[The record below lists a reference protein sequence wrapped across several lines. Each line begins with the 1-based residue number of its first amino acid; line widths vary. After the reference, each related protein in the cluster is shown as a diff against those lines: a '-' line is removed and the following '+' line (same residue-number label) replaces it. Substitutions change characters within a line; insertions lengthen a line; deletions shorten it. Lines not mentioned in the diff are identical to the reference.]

1 MSVIGRLDRQVEE
14 VLISPL
20 DTNRPRPSDRH
31 DAQPDGKPQASEPV
45 EPAPGTQPNI
55 RGQREKEGLPVWLL

>member
-14 VLISPL
+14 VLITPL
-20 DTNRPRPSDRH
+20 DTNRPRQSAQQA
-31 DAQPDGKPQASEPV
+31 AQPDEKTQASEPV

-55 RGQREKEGLPVWLL
+55 RGQREKEELPVWLL